1 MKTLIAFIAGVL
13 VGWWVKPKPK
23 MMYENRSDI
32 MKLIRR
38 IEGHIAES
46 AKPCQ
51 EQGEAHTLAD
61 TQHIRISSQKEK

>member
-1 MKTLIAFIAGVL
+1 MKLLYFLAGVI

-46 AKPCQ
+46 AEPCQ
-51 EQGEAHTLAD
+51 EQEEVNTLDD
-61 TQHIRISSQKEK
+61 TQPIRTSSQKEK